1 MSISKGSPLA
11 LGASTG
17 TVTQA
22 AQRQRHSP
30 LRRARP
36 ALSRHFLN
44 VQPDVR
50 DGTIGIDM
58 VYEPRGP
65 ETDGLV
71 NVYILD
77 QGAPSL
83 RLRRRFPFGRTG
95 RRVAQAIQPQSNDLV
110 AGYHLRQQ

>member
-22 AQRQRHSP
+22 ASSVNAIRLSGV
-30 LRRARP
+30 LGP

-58 VYEPRGP
+58 VYEPRGRKP
-65 ETDGLV
+65 TV
-71 NVYILD
+71 
-77 QGAPSL
+77 
-83 RLRRRFPFGRTG
+83 
-95 RRVAQAIQPQSNDLV
+95 
-110 AGYHLRQQ
+110 